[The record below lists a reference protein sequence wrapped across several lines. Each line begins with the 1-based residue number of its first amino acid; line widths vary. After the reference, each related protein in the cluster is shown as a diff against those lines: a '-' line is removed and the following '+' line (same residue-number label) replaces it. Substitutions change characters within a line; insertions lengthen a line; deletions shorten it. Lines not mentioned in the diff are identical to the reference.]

1 MADQERID
9 IDIFKIITKA
19 IAGSDN
25 IVIMAENL
33 TQLLVGALEIK
44 GCTLFALNPEV
55 KELEVLASFGMSVDY
70 MSKGPILCGS
80 SIAVTLKGKPVVIKD
95 VTQTDQLQYP
105 DNAKREGI
113 GAIVSVP
120 INFSQRVIGVLRLY
134 HYEAWDISDR
144 DLESLMLLAENVG
157 LAMMYTE
164 LRNALGTIR
173 DTVNGIYII

>member
-25 IVIMAENL
+25 IIIMAENL

-44 GCTLFALNPEV
+44 GCTLFALNLEV

-70 MSKGPILCGS
+70 MSKGPILSES
-80 SIAVTLKGKPVVIKD
+80 SIAITLKGEPVVIKD

-120 INFSQRVIGVLRLY
+120 INFSHRVIGALRLY
-134 HYEAWDISDR
+134 HYEVWDISGK

-173 DTVNGIYII
+173 DTINGVYIV

>member
-1 MADQERID
+1 MVAQERID
-9 IDIFKIITKA
+9 IDIFKIVTRA
-19 IAGSDN
+19 IAVSDN
-25 IVIMAENL
+25 LVIMAENL

-44 GCTLFALNPEV
+44 GCTLFVLNSET
-55 KELEVLASFGMSVDY
+55 KELEVLASFGMKADY

-80 SIAVTLKGKPVVIKD
+80 SIAAALKGNPVVIKD

-105 DNAKREGI
+105 DDAKLEGI

-120 INFSQRVIGVLRLY
+120 INFSRKMIGTLRLY
-134 HYEAWDISDR
+134 HYEVWDISDR

-164 LRNALGTIR
+164 LRNTLDTIR
-173 DTVNGIYII
+173 DTVNGVYII